1 MTLLIAIA
9 KQVLKL
15 NLQMMKTMNKMNK
28 TKSLQTTQKNKEK
41 FNEEIKNIH
50 FISSEESIDD
60 IIGNIMIRIENEVK
74 EIGVDRPVQ
83 SLED

>member
-15 NLQMMKTMNKMNK
+15 NLQIMKTMNKMSK